1 MANWRVVCENV
12 VDDEVSKAFM
22 HKQDVIVNWELVK
35 CCGISSLEQSAA
47 SIQVLLM
54 QLNTFMQ
61 SFKNLL
67 SLFLIPLYSLS

>member
-1 MANWRVVCENV
+1 
-12 VDDEVSKAFM
+12 M

-67 SLFLIPLYSLS
+67 CS